1 MPEKRSS
8 VVVEAR
14 RRSEAPADPSG
25 RDASTGPRNKGGRPK
40 GSVSLTREIEEKILA
55 IIRAG
60 GWGYAAAEA
69 AGISAR
75 CYYEWIARGEGRSA
89 RGSTPKLV
97 AFAKEVRK
105 AEAGSRVLAE
115 AEVYRTRPALWLS
128 RRVRSKPGR
137 EGWTAP
143 VEGSDRPSFSLDFHD
158 YQDPAVRTELFRV
171 HELMLQIEPDLVIPP
186 CPDGACACAWH
197 RPRSRPSPRGG
208 GGP

>member
-1 MPEKRSS
+1 MKRVMGVPNRTTGKRS
-8 VVVEAR
+8 
-14 RRSEAPADPSG
+14 
-25 RDASTGPRNKGGRPK
+25 STGPRNKGGRPK
-40 GSVSLTREIEEKILA
+40 GSVSLTREIEDKILA

-75 CYYEWIARGEGRSA
+75 CYYEWIARGEGRSD
-89 RGSTPKLV
+89 RGSTPKLT
-97 AFAKEVRK
+97 AFAKEVRR

-143 VEGSDRPSFSLDFHD
+143 
-158 YQDPAVRTELFRV
+158 
-171 HELMLQIEPDLVIPP
+171 
-186 CPDGACACAWH
+186 
-197 RPRSRPSPRGG
+197 
-208 GGP
+208 